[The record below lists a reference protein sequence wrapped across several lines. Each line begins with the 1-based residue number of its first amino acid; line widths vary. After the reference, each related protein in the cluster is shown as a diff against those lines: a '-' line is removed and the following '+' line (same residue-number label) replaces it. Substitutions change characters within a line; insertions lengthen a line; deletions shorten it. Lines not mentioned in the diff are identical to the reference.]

1 MFNELEIM
9 KTNILK
15 NMKQYTKYI
24 CAVVLMLGMSISAWG
39 VTITLKVWNHDTGA
53 YVDYGTIEKGQQP
66 GSEPDNDGWN
76 IPTAWAPGE
85 QCDAVHPGNAYAAY
99 HGYYAWP
106 TSNYNG
112 ESTILYAVYYYED
125 EDHNDSQYYY
135 TTKPTL
141 SLFSSCTK
149 YDITPHQTGTG
160 TVLVDA
166 SACEDVTV
174 TFTATP
180 GTGYAYEGATILGD
194 VTDISLAAGDAK
206 QFTMPGEDVLL
217 SVTFTAQSY
226 DATLKPN
233 GGSGSDQVVRVTYGE
248 IPPTTLKVGGG
259 AVVIPTR
266 TGYDFD
272 GYYDVSASSGGT
284 QYYSYKG
291 NPKALA
297 AENLW
302 DKANDANLFARWIAH
317 TLTITLDKGTG
328 GTNDGT
334 AVVDYG
340 TDALGDIDHATNSTT
355 GYHLDGYYTLGGTKI
370 LEANGDFA
378 ADNITSYISDG
389 NWIYDDDV
397 TLYAHWA
404 LNTYTVHFNKN
415 NNDATGSMSDQEFTY
430 GTAQNLTN
438 CGFSLVGKVFDGWA
452 TSAGGEKAYNNGAE
466 VNNLTTTN
474 EATVNL
480 FAKWRDGSYT
490 DYVFSCAEL
499 TLTPKLVT
507 NGTPV
512 FITSAASKTVRS
524 QDSILVVGNG
534 LTPNTT
540 LTYPGLPSKFAI
552 KTRLGA
558 NLQTDV
564 NGEIN
569 AVAYIFY
576 TPDAG
581 DETDGLDK
589 LTGISV
595 SVGGAKPIT
604 KNLTQD
610 IIGRHLPADFVIA
623 VKRNGKWYALP
634 DTMTGTWNP
643 KPVEIAVDNI
653 DNPTIAYTAS
663 TNVYNLYGQVS
674 ETIGGTAGYLYSD
687 GQMVKLG
694 MKNNA
699 TYANYPLFGNATG
712 TSTLGKGGTATSV
725 TNNIGKQYWWV
736 LTQTNTS
743 ITNPQDAKY
752 SITCSNN
759 TAPFVLKE
767 NAGNPQWG
775 FFTTGSVGP
784 IRLIPASD
792 IPFTAASV
800 VEWGQHSAIVEANPT
815 AKTGIDA
822 TSVIAHLNGVSSSA
836 IELAETKSSV
846 KNGDSKYNYT
856 VNFGDAID
864 FAAAASNGA
873 MLTLEWKNGATVK
886 AMSNIVVP
894 KIIATSATM
903 SSIIAT
909 DDPWSKAE
917 VHVLPGVTLE
927 ANAGDFSSKDV
938 VINQLEIYPGATVK
952 VTKGAQ
958 DVGTLKVKTL
968 VLRNGW
974 TRVGEKAY
982 DVARLYV
989 PTDANLA
996 KNANDNVWYSD
1007 WYIDYD
1013 QYYPIAVPFPVATS
1027 SIVYKNTSSAAS
1039 AGVKLRYYSGELR
1052 AANVQENQAANW
1064 VEYTWG
1070 VGGTM
1075 PATLE
1080 PSKGYIMTAKR
1091 PTGKAFSIVRMPMTF
1106 SNDWTTAGE
1115 KGSIEV
1121 DEVTTHKDQ
1130 VGVTAWGDENTPS
1143 YAKGWNIIAN
1153 PYMSLHQGELTY
1165 TSGGGT
1171 IEYANIPNIT
1181 FTEYDQ
1187 LPIETTKLK
1196 PASAFLVQ
1204 APKDGT
1210 VTFGATNRKASA
1222 PSFRKEVQDEVLP
1235 TQKAYI
1241 LLASDEAEDMMGIL
1255 VSEKYSAEYEIN
1267 ADLEKLL
1274 GDGTSLR
1281 THMHWNDMKMAY
1293 LAINQELAQ
1302 EWIPVSVRIETEGE
1316 HTFSM
1321 HSASIV
1327 GELKSVYLTDYTTGA
1342 VTNLLEDSYS
1352 FYSTAGTINGR
1363 FAINAK
1369 IGERPTPTELDI
1381 IRDGNEGTGPIK
1393 FLYRHKVFILHQGM
1407 IYDAT
1412 GKKVREIR

>member
-1 MFNELEIM
+1 MFKELKVM
-9 KTNILK
+9 KTNILT
-15 NMKQYTKYI
+15 NMIQYTKHI
-24 CAVVLMLGMSISAWG
+24 CAIVLMLGMSISAWG

-85 QCDAVHPGNAYAAY
+85 QCDAVHPGNAYSAY

-141 SLFSSCTK
+141 SLFSSCTP
-149 YDITPHQTGTG
+149 YDIIPNQTGSG
-160 TVLVDA
+160 VVVVDG
-166 SACEDVTV
+166 SACENDNV

-180 GTGYAYEGATILGD
+180 STGYAYSGASIVGD
-194 VTDISLAAGDAK
+194 NTDISLAAGDAK
-206 QFTMPGEDVLL
+206 QFTMPDEDVILN
-217 SVTFTAQSY
+217 VTFTAQSY

-259 AVVIPTR
+259 AVVVPTR

-272 GYYDVSASSGGT
+272 GYYDVSASTGGT
-284 QYYSYKG
+284 QYYSYSG
-291 NPKALA
+291 NPKTLT
-297 AENLW
+297 AEELW
-302 DKANDANLFARWIAH
+302 DKANDANLYARWIAH

-340 TDALGDIDHATNSTT
+340 TSALGDIDHATNSTT

-415 NNDATGSMSDQEFTY
+415 NNDATGNMSDQEFTY

-474 EATVNL
+474 GATVNL

-499 TLTPKLVT
+499 TLTPHLAT
-507 NGTPV
+507 AGTPI
-512 FITSAASKTVRS
+512 FITSTAGKTVRS
-524 QDSILVVGNG
+524 QDTIQISGTG
-534 LTPNTT
+534 LTPSTT
-540 LTYPGLPSKFAI
+540 LTFPNLPSKFEIKKADGSALATNGSGAI
-552 KTRLGA
+552 
-558 NLQTDV
+558 
-564 NGEIN
+564 EEN
-569 AVAYIFY
+569 AFIFY
-576 TPDAG
+576 TPGEG
-581 DETDGLDK
+581 DTSDGLDK
-589 LTGISV
+589 LTGITVSV
-595 SVGGAKPIT
+595 SGAKPIT

-610 IIGRHLPADFVIA
+610 IIGRHIATDFVIA
-623 VKRNGKWYALP
+623 GKKDNKWYALP
-634 DTMTGTWNP
+634 ADFSDEQTP
-643 KPVEIAVDNI
+643 APVEIAVDDLN
-653 DNPTIAYTAS
+653 NPSLAYTAN
-663 TNVYNLYGQVS
+663 TNIYNLYGQNS
-674 ETIGGTAGYLYSD
+674 GAGYLYNDGDSD
-687 GQMVKLG
+687 GNPDGEKIKLG
-694 MKNNA
+694 MKNNG
-699 TYANYPLFGNATG
+699 NKPLFAFASPKN
-712 TSTLGKGGTATSV
+712 SLKGDGTATV
-725 TNNIGKQYWWV
+725 TNNINKQYWWT
-736 LTQTNTS
+736 LTQIGSSNS

-752 SITCSNN
+752 KIHSSNN
-759 TAPFVLKE
+759 SGTLSIKNSPF
-767 NAGNPQWG
+767 AWG
-775 FFTTGSVGP
+775 TYATGVEEL
-784 IRLIPASD
+784 RLIPASD
-792 IPFTAASV
+792 IPFTEAEV
-800 VEWGQHSAIVEANPT
+800 VEWSQHSAIVEVDAQ
-815 AKTGIDA
+815 GIAA
-822 TSVIAHLNGVSSSA
+822 TSVVAHLGETSSSA
-836 IELAETKSSV
+836 ITLVQTKANDA
-846 KNGDSKYNYT
+846 KNKTSKYNYT
-856 VNFGDAID
+856 VHFGDAID

-873 MLTLEWKNGATVK
+873 MLTLEWKKDATVK

-894 KIIATSATM
+894 KIIATNATM
-903 SSIIAT
+903 SSLMSGDAAWGT
-909 DDPWSKAE
+909 AD
-917 VHVLPGVTLE
+917 VHVLPGVTLT
-927 ANAGDFSSKDV
+927 ANAGDFPGKDV
-938 VINQLEIYPGATVK
+938 VVDRMEIYPGATVE
-952 VTKGAQ
+952 VTKGAL
-958 DVGTLKVKTL
+958 DVGTLKVRTL

-989 PTDANLA
+989 PADANLA
-996 KNANDNVWYSD
+996 KSAGGDVWYSD

-1027 SIVYKNTSSAAS
+1027 NIVYKNTKSTAS
-1039 AGVKLRYYSGELR
+1039 AGVKLRYYSGKLR
-1052 AANVQENQAANW
+1052 ATNIQQNQDANW

-1070 VGGTM
+1070 GTM
-1075 PATLE
+1075 PTNLE
-1080 PSKGYIMTAKR
+1080 PSHGYIMTAKR

-1106 SNDWTTAGE
+1106 SNEWAALGE
-1115 KGSIEV
+1115 KGVVGE
-1121 DEVTTHKDQ
+1121 THKDT
-1130 VGVTAWGDENTPS
+1130 VYVKAWGDENTPT

-1153 PYMSLHQGELTY
+1153 PYMALHQGELSYDDETDDV
-1165 TSGGGT
+1165 
-1171 IEYANIPNIT
+1171 IQYANIPDIS
-1181 FTEYDQ
+1181 FKEYDQ

-1196 PASAFLVQ
+1196 PSSAFLVQ
-1204 APKDGT
+1204 APKDGY

-1222 PSFRKEVQDEVLP
+1222 PSYRREVQAEVHP

-1241 LLASDEAEDMMGIL
+1241 VLASDEAEDMMGIL
-1255 VSEKYSAEYEIN
+1255 VSDKYSAEFEIN

-1274 GDGTSLR
+1274 GDGNSLR
-1281 THMHWNDMKMAY
+1281 TYMLFNDMKMAY
-1293 LAINQELAQ
+1293 LAINQELAEQ
-1302 EWIPVSVRIETEGE
+1302 LIPVNVRIATTGE
-1316 HTFSM
+1316 HIFSM
-1321 HSASIV
+1321 HSTSKV
-1327 GELKSVYLTDYTTGA
+1327 SELEGVYLTDYLTGD
-1342 VTNLLEDSYS
+1342 VTNLLEDSYP
-1352 FYSTAGTINGR
+1352 FNAEAGTISGR
-1363 FAINAK
+1363 FALNAK
-1369 IGERPTPTELDI
+1369 VGKRPVPTDLDI
-1381 IRDGNEGTGPIK
+1381 VDGDIHGNQPIK
-1393 FLYRHKVFILHQGM
+1393 FLYNDKVYILHNGV

-1412 GKKVREIR
+1412 GKKVRGK